1 MRIEGKNDLFSHPS
15 PKRRKAIQAWSL
27 RRAISMRRAH
37 CKLSLSTTYI
47 APSRFP
53 LWTPLN
59 GELWNFR
66 TKGTK
71 LLSWYVSFT
80 HSSNMN
86 SIPCVIRMVFPF
98 SVNWVVPCN
107 ESMSYIPAHQ
117 RQISWGQRSASWIL
131 MKQVSKA
138 KPSPK
143 RDTSKFQMLPFHVER
158 NPWISEHKAEV
169 ERNHAMDIKE
179 VSASQEGEVESLWW
193 KE

>member
-1 MRIEGKNDLFSHPS
+1 MGIKGENDLFSRPS
-15 PKRRKAIQAWSL
+15 PKRRKVIQAWTL
-27 RRAISMRRAH
+27 IRAISMWRAH
-37 CKLSLSTTYI
+37 CKLSLSTIYI
-47 APSRFP
+47 ALSWCP

-80 HSSNMN
+80 RSSNTN
-86 SIPCVIRMVFPF
+86 SIPYVIRMVFPF

-107 ESMSYIPAHQ
+107 EWMPYIPVHQ
-117 RQISWGQRSASWIL
+117 RQISWGQWSASWTL

-138 KPSPK
+138 KPCPK
-143 RDTSKFQMLPFHVER
+143 RDTSKFQKLPFHER

-179 VSASQEGEVESLWW
+179 VSTSQEEEAGSLWW
-193 KE
+193 KK